1 MKIENVND
9 EDVKVTKKSTN
20 KEEDSIVYTEIS
32 GLPSDGKLY
41 SNNVNIKGRP
51 LKMIELKK
59 LSTMTGDNSDSVMYD
74 VLRSSIKGIEI
85 DQILSPDK
93 LYLIFWLRA
102 NTYREAGYSVD
113 YFCKLCNKQSS
124 YDFNLTNL
132 QVKYLDKEFS
142 TDKLKF
148 TLTNNDEISYHLMK
162 ISDEKLSNKFQK
174 TYASIL
180 PNMNESDVNYA
191 VQIDSINGEELELVE
206 KYEYVVGLEPKL
218 YSQLKGYMKRF
229 EFGIK
234 TELNVTCNK
243 CGGISPVGVIFQ
255 EEFFIP
261 DYKVA

>member
-1 MKIENVND
+1 MKIENVD
-9 EDVKVTKKSTN
+9 EEVKTAKKSNN
-20 KEEDSIVYTEIS
+20 KEEDSIVYTEIT
-32 GLPSDGKLY
+32 GLPSEGRLY
-41 SNNVNIKGRP
+41 SNNVNIKARP
-51 LKMIELKK
+51 LKIPELKK
-59 LSTMTGDNSDSVMYD
+59 LSTMTEDNSDSVMYD
-74 VLRSSIKGIEI
+74 VLRSSIKGIDV

-102 NTYREAGYSVD
+102 NTYREPGYSVD
-113 YFCKLCNKQSS
+113 FNCKLCEQASS

-132 QVKYLDKEFS
+132 QVKYLDKDF
-142 TDKLKF
+142 TQDKLKF
-148 TLTNNDEISYHLMK
+148 TLTNGDEISYHLMK
-162 ISDEKLSNKFQK
+162 IADEKLSNKFQK

-180 PNMNESDVNYA
+180 KNMNETDVNYS

-243 CGGISPVGVIFQ
+243 CGGISPVGIIFR